1 MPPPPVVTMR
11 AEAAA
16 VAAILAVTA
25 GHAVRGTPR
34 HGASKFVPSLALF
47 RPRHARAH
55 RLLGAAYF
63 VWLALGYWLAFRGLR
78 DAPRY
83 AVRPW
88 WLAYDAVLGLLG
100 VGSAWTA
107 STGFPSHRRSGERNR
122 EKGFAS
128 GALDEAAT
136 VSTAEMQEHAYFQA
150 MNLVQILLLHA
161 LAPRPRAPGPRALY
175 LLSAYAA
182 ANAWWLVRGR
192 FPVHSFSANYAGS
205 GKALTLTNLMYR
217 VKKCVPRLTVLECR
231 G

>member
-1 MPPPPVVTMR
+1 MR
-11 AEAAA
+11 AEAVA
-16 VAAILAVTA
+16 VTAILAVTA
-25 GHAVRGTPR
+25 GHAVRGTAR
-34 HGASKFVPSLALF
+34 HGAARFLPSLALF

-78 DAPRY
+78 DAPPY

-88 WLAYDAVLGLLG
+88 WLGYDAMLGLLG
-100 VGSAWTA
+100 TASAWTA

-136 VSTAEMQEHAYFQA
+136 VSTAEMEEHAYFQA
-150 MNLVQILLLHA
+150 MNLVQILLLHVLA
-161 LAPRPRAPGPRALY
+161 LRPRAPGPRALF
-175 LLSAYAA
+175 LLSVYAA
-182 ANAWWLVRGR
+182 ANAFWLVRRR

-205 GKALTLTNLMYR
+205 GKAALTLTNLMYR
-217 VKKCVPRLTVLECR
+217 VKKCVPRLTVWECR